1 MPVEYVF
8 LTDSENAYL
17 KSKPFDYVISQLQMS
32 TFVIEP
38 GVTEMTM
45 LTQFV
50 NPVKELYITIQD
62 QDMTALPKNDWFNY
76 TNQENTVFPK
86 YEQLEK
92 MSLTFNNE
100 VRVSDEVASSLYLRY
115 MHPIQFH
122 TRCAARNIY
131 NYSFALDPENHAPT
145 GQVNMSR
152 ILNKILKITTTN
164 NSKKRIARVYAI
176 SYNVLRVNA
185 GIAGVLFADT
195 NLT

>member
-1 MPVEYVF
+1 MP
-8 LTDSENAYL
+8 
-17 KSKPFDYVISQLQMS
+17 Q
-32 TFVIEP
+32 
-38 GVTEMTM
+38 
-45 LTQFV
+45 
-50 NPVKELYITIQD
+50 
-62 QDMTALPKNDWFNY
+62 NDWFNY

-92 MSLTFNNE
+92 LSLTFNNE
-100 VRVSDEVASSLYLRY
+100 VRVDSEVASALYLRY
-115 MHPIQFH
+115 LHPIQFH

-131 NYSFALDPENHAPT
+131 NYSFSLDPENHTPT

-152 ILNKILKITTTN
+152 ILNKILKITTTS

-185 GIAGVLFADT
+185 GLAGVLFADT